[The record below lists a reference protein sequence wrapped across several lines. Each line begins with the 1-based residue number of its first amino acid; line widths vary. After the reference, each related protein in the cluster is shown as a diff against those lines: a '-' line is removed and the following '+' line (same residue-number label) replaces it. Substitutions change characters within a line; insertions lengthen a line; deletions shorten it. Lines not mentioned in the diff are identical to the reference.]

1 MTQRWTGLT
10 IDCADP
16 DRLATFWSLL
26 LGIPKSSEHGD
37 DPGWA
42 TVGSRADALPRL
54 TFQRVPEPNT
64 TKVRIHLDVTTDR
77 IEAGVAQVK
86 ELGGSATGQRHD
98 YEVGIVVVMRDP
110 EGHEFCLVQ
119 YFT

>member
-1 MTQRWTGLT
+1 MTHTWTGVT

-26 LGIPKSSEHGD
+26 LGIPQSAEHGE

-42 TVGSRADALPRL
+42 TVGSRKDALPRL
-54 TFQRVPEPNT
+54 TFQRVPEPKT
-64 TKVRIHLDVTTDR
+64 TKARLHLDIATGDVDAAIAEVER
-77 IEAGVAQVK
+77 
-86 ELGGSATGQRHD
+86 LGGSNTGERHD
-98 YEVGIVVVMRDP
+98 YEDGIVVVVRDP

-119 YFT
+119 YVD